1 MDNNSLEGNIMF
13 NKQHI
18 VLIRDH
24 SVSMQSLKA
33 AAINDYNRLINDI
46 TVSARENNIE
56 TTLTVVE
63 CGNYSRRHGNLYSP
77 FANNNAPAP
86 SSYKGVNIAF
96 KMRNIDSVGNI
107 HEYVTAGGATPLLDS
122 IGQAID
128 LMMEPS
134 RTIPVLIMG
143 ITDGQENA
151 SSSWTTNRIKS
162 TILKLTSTGM
172 WTFAFRCPKN
182 YSKYLSAHGIPLD
195 NIQEWNTTNEGL
207 RQSTEETS
215 TAVRS
220 FYASRARGETSTDKF
235 YVNPKDLRVADIKK
249 AHMNDVSNDVSFV
262 TVNATMPI
270 KEFAEKQRGYYQ
282 IGAWHYELTKPE
294 TLQSS
299 KRILIRNKNTRKV
312 YSGNDAR
319 DLLGLPHDRAVKI
332 YPQGITSTNYEIY
345 VQSLSVNRKL
355 VPGTKLCIYRV

>member
-1 MDNNSLEGNIMF
+1 MF

-24 SVSMQSLKA
+24 SVSMRSLKNS
-33 AAINDYNRLINDI
+33 AIKDYNKLINDI
-46 TVSARENNIE
+46 AISARDNNID

-63 CGNYSRRHGNLYSP
+63 CGNYSRKSTGSLYSP
-77 FANNNAPAP
+77 FNTNTSQPN
-86 SSYKGVNIAF
+86 SYPGVVVDF
-96 KMRNIDSVGNI
+96 KMRNINSVSGI
-107 HEYVTAGGATPLLDS
+107 TEYATTGDATPLLDS
-122 IGQAID
+122 IGQAIE

-134 RTIPVLIMG
+134 KTVPVLIMG
-143 ITDGQENA
+143 ITDGQEN
-151 SSSWTTNRIKS
+151 SSNSWTIERIAS
-162 TILKLTSTGM
+162 TIRNLTSTGM
-172 WTFAFRCPKN
+172 WTFAFRCPRN
-182 YSKYLSAHGIPLD
+182 YGRYLSAHGIPLD
-195 NIQEWNTTNEGL
+195 NIQEWDTTNEGL
-207 RQSTEETS
+207 RRSTEETS
-215 TAVRS
+215 NAVRS
-220 FYASRARGETSTDKF
+220 YYSARARGETSTDKF
-235 YVNPKDLRVADIKK
+235 YVNTQDLRVADIKK
-249 AHMNDVSNDVSFV
+249 AHMNDISNDVSFV
-262 TVNATMPI
+262 TVDATMPI

-319 DLLGLPHDRAVKI
+319 DLLGLPHDREVKI

>member
-1 MDNNSLEGNIMF
+1 MF

-24 SVSMQSLKA
+24 SVSMRSLKG
-33 AAINDYNRLINDI
+33 AAIKDYNKLINDI
-46 TVSARENNIE
+46 AISARDNNIE

-63 CGNYSRRHGNLYSP
+63 CGNYDRTTGSLYSP
-77 FANNNAPAP
+77 FNTNPSSP
-86 SSYKGVNIAF
+86 SSYQGVVVPF
-96 KMRNIDSVGNI
+96 KMRNINSVSNI
-107 HEYVTAGGATPLLDS
+107 IEYATTGGATPLLDS

-143 ITDGQENA
+143 ITDGHENA
-151 SSSWTTNRIKS
+151 SSSWTTSRISS
-162 TILKLTSTGM
+162 TIRSLTSTGM
-172 WTFAFRCPKN
+172 WTFAFRCPKT
-182 YSKYLSAHGIPLD
+182 YGKYLNAHGIPLD
-195 NIQEWNTTNEGL
+195 NIQEWDTTNEGL
-207 RQSTEETS
+207 RRSTEETS
-215 TAVRS
+215 DAVRS
-220 FYASRARGETSTDKF
+220 YYAVRARGETSTDKF
-235 YVNPKDLRVADIKK
+235 YVNTKDLRVADIKK
-249 AHMNDVSNDVSFV
+249 AHMNDVSGDVSFV
-262 TVNATMPI
+262 TVDETMAI
-270 KEFAEKQRGYYQ
+270 KAFAEKQRGYYH

-319 DLLGLPHDRAVKI
+319 DLLGLPHNREVKI